1 MNTRFKNEKIK
12 RSYLKSLRE
21 ARGFAPATVVAI
33 EREISRW
40 EEFSEN
46 EDYGRFT
53 AKKAVAFKKFLEDKG
68 SGGKPLSANS
78 RYHCLHHLKQFF
90 GWLST
95 QPGYRSKIS
104 TDAIS
109 YLTLDRKTV
118 QSISSPLQP
127 KWPSLEYVKELVA
140 SIDPLT
146 EQDRRDRALIAFL
159 LLSGMR
165 DKAVVTLPL
174 GCFDPESLEVRQR
187 PSEGVDTKFGKS
199 FQTVLLP
206 FDDDLL
212 EVVKNWSHYL
222 RTEKL
227 FSNTDPLFPQTKVNQ
242 SEHKLSFESAGVKP
256 SFWGGTGSIRDI
268 LKSRALKAGL
278 AYYYPHSFR
287 HAHVHL
293 AMRSARSAEE
303 IRAISQN
310 IGHEN
315 IGTTLTTYGKLDEY
329 RVGEV
334 VRQLHLRADDS
345 EDLSETERAA
355 LEKLLR
361 RKRGVS

>member
-1 MNTRFKNEKIK
+1 MNARFKNEKVK
-12 RSYLKSLRE
+12 RSYLKSMRE
-21 ARGFAPATVVAI
+21 ARGYAPATIVAI
-33 EREISRW
+33 ERAISRW

-53 AKKAVAFKKFLEDKG
+53 AKKAVAFKKYLEEAG
-68 SGGKPLSANS
+68 TGGKPLSANS

-104 TDAIS
+104 ADAIS

-118 QSISSPLQP
+118 RSISSSSQP
-127 KWPSLEYVKELVA
+127 KWPTLEYVKALVV
-140 SIDPLT
+140 SIDPVT
-146 EQDRRDRALIAFL
+146 ELDRRDRALIAFL

-165 DKAVVTLPL
+165 DKAVATLPL
-174 GCFDPESLEVRQR
+174 GCFDPETLEVQQR
-187 PSEGVDTKFGKS
+187 PTAGVDTKFGKS
-199 FQTVLLP
+199 FKTVLLP
-206 FDDDLL
+206 FDEILL
-212 EVVKNWSHYL
+212 EVVKDWCHYL
-222 RTEKL
+222 RTERL
-227 FSNTDPLFPQTKVNQ
+227 FSDSDPMFPQTKVKQ
-242 SEHKLSFESAGVKP
+242 AEHNLSFERAGVEP

-268 LKSRALKAGL
+268 LKLRAHRAGL

-315 IGTTLTTYGKLDEY
+315 IGTTLITYGKLDEY

-334 VRQLHLRADDS
+334 VRRLDLRPGGSDDLTES
-345 EDLSETERAA
+345 ERQAI
-355 LEKLLR
+355 EKLLR
-361 RKRGVS
+361 RRGGIA